1 MKEILTIIV
10 VQTELSISHFLT
22 IQATLAHSRCVPS
35 NIHGNFSRLV
45 ASKEGISSEVRI
57 VVFYTA
63 IRVSRDDVRM
73 WCYGIMADRLSF

>member
-1 MKEILTIIV
+1 MSP
-10 VQTELSISHFLT
+10 Q
-22 IQATLAHSRCVPS
+22 
-35 NIHGNFSRLV
+35 NIHRNFSRLV

-63 IRVSRDDVRM
+63 IRVFRDDVRM